1 MSALNKAVT
10 KKASK
15 RRAEQRRDR
24 EAPYTL
30 APPDTA
36 RAVAKALPALRKTDI
51 IVGLNAL
58 TRRLERDGVRWCALC
73 DEAEPRA
80 LLDGVVELARRRD
93 VPMLALPPGSGKAVA
108 AALRVKRCLAFG
120 LAVEA
125 ADADDD
131 AARRTALEDLAAL
144 AFAQRSAP
152 TERAAAKRARHR
164 GAFDVFSSSEACSCC
179 KDTFC
184 GWQKPAPV
192 FESSSC
198 GEKSTGVARLVE
210 RLPRSSVSLCRTAA
224 APPLLT
230 SHPQL
235 FPSQNCPN
243 NLPGASP

>member
-93 VPMLALPPGSGKAVA
+93 VPMLALPPGSGKADSPDTA
-108 AALRVKRCLAFG
+108 RAMISHLNRRRL
-120 LAVEA
+120 EA
-125 ADADDD
+125 AGAKLPP
-131 AARRTALEDLAAL
+131 AVAGELIEVSPLVSYQGEGLGAYKKKKLEVQPALLIE
-144 AFAQRSAP
+144 
-152 TERAAAKRARHR
+152 
-164 GAFDVFSSSEACSCC
+164 
-179 KDTFC
+179 
-184 GWQKPAPV
+184 
-192 FESSSC
+192 
-198 GEKSTGVARLVE
+198 
-210 RLPRSSVSLCRTAA
+210 
-224 APPLLT
+224 
-230 SHPQL
+230 
-235 FPSQNCPN
+235 
-243 NLPGASP
+243 

>member
-30 APPDTA
+30 APPETA

-58 TRRLERDGVRWCALC
+58 MRRLERDGVRWCVVC
-73 DEAEPRA
+73 DDAEPRA

-125 ADADDD
+125 TAADADDD

-152 TERAAAKRARHR
+152 TDRAAAKRARHR
-164 GAFDVFSSSEACSCC
+164 GAFDVFSSSEA
-179 KDTFC
+179 
-184 GWQKPAPV
+184 
-192 FESSSC
+192 
-198 GEKSTGVARLVE
+198 
-210 RLPRSSVSLCRTAA
+210 
-224 APPLLT
+224 
-230 SHPQL
+230 
-235 FPSQNCPN
+235 
-243 NLPGASP
+243 

>member
-30 APPDTA
+30 APPETA
-36 RAVAKALPALRKTDI
+36 RAVAKALPALRRKTDI

-58 TRRLERDGVRWCALC
+58 TRRLERDGVRWCVVC
-73 DEAEPRA
+73 DDAEPRT

-120 LAVEA
+120 LDVEA
-125 ADADDD
+125 AADDD

-144 AFAQRSAP
+144 AFAQRSAQ

-164 GAFDVFSSSEACSCC
+164 GAFDVFSSSEA
-179 KDTFC
+179 
-184 GWQKPAPV
+184 
-192 FESSSC
+192 
-198 GEKSTGVARLVE
+198 
-210 RLPRSSVSLCRTAA
+210 
-224 APPLLT
+224 
-230 SHPQL
+230 
-235 FPSQNCPN
+235 
-243 NLPGASP
+243 

>member
-58 TRRLERDGVRWCALC
+58 TRRLERDGVRWCAVC

-80 LLDGVVELARRRD
+80 LLDTIVELARRRD

-125 ADADDD
+125 AADD

-152 TERAAAKRARHR
+152 TERAATKRARHR
-164 GAFDVFSSSEACSCC
+164 GAFDVFSSSEA
-179 KDTFC
+179 
-184 GWQKPAPV
+184 
-192 FESSSC
+192 
-198 GEKSTGVARLVE
+198 
-210 RLPRSSVSLCRTAA
+210 
-224 APPLLT
+224 
-230 SHPQL
+230 
-235 FPSQNCPN
+235 
-243 NLPGASP
+243 

>member
-1 MSALNKAVT
+1 MQHRCRRST
-10 KKASK
+10 RQSQKKASK

-30 APPDTA
+30 APPETA

-58 TRRLERDGVRWCALC
+58 TRRLERDGVRWCAVC

-125 ADADDD
+125 AADDD

-144 AFAQRSAP
+144 AFAQRHSPPSARP
-152 TERAAAKRARHR
+152 RSARGTAAPSTC
-164 GAFDVFSSSEACSCC
+164 DDSSEA
-179 KDTFC
+179 
-184 GWQKPAPV
+184 
-192 FESSSC
+192 
-198 GEKSTGVARLVE
+198 
-210 RLPRSSVSLCRTAA
+210 
-224 APPLLT
+224 
-230 SHPQL
+230 
-235 FPSQNCPN
+235 
-243 NLPGASP
+243 

>member
-30 APPDTA
+30 APPETA

-58 TRRLERDGVRWCALC
+58 TRRLERDGVRWCAIC
-73 DEAEPRA
+73 DDAEPRA
-80 LLDGVVELARRRD
+80 LLDTIVELARRRD

-125 ADADDD
+125 TAADGDND

-164 GAFDVFSSSEACSCC
+164 GAFDVFSSSEA
-179 KDTFC
+179 
-184 GWQKPAPV
+184 
-192 FESSSC
+192 
-198 GEKSTGVARLVE
+198 
-210 RLPRSSVSLCRTAA
+210 
-224 APPLLT
+224 
-230 SHPQL
+230 
-235 FPSQNCPN
+235 
-243 NLPGASP
+243 

>member
-80 LLDGVVELARRRD
+80 LLDTIVELARRRD

-120 LAVEA
+120 LVVEA
-125 ADADDD
+125 AADDD

-164 GAFDVFSSSEACSCC
+164 GAFDVFSSSEA
-179 KDTFC
+179 
-184 GWQKPAPV
+184 
-192 FESSSC
+192 
-198 GEKSTGVARLVE
+198 
-210 RLPRSSVSLCRTAA
+210 
-224 APPLLT
+224 
-230 SHPQL
+230 
-235 FPSQNCPN
+235 
-243 NLPGASP
+243 

>member
-1 MSALNKAVT
+1 MTHHKQHWKAHFHPCDCTHMSALNKAVT

-36 RAVAKALPALRKTDI
+36 RAVAKALPALRKMDI

-80 LLDGVVELARRRD
+80 LLDTIVELTRRRD

-120 LAVEA
+120 LVVEATA

-152 TERAAAKRARHR
+152 TDRAAAKRARHR
-164 GAFDVFSSSEACSCC
+164 GAFDVFSSSEA
-179 KDTFC
+179 
-184 GWQKPAPV
+184 
-192 FESSSC
+192 
-198 GEKSTGVARLVE
+198 
-210 RLPRSSVSLCRTAA
+210 
-224 APPLLT
+224 
-230 SHPQL
+230 
-235 FPSQNCPN
+235 
-243 NLPGASP
+243 

>member
-36 RAVAKALPALRKTDI
+36 RAVAKALPALRNTDI

-80 LLDGVVELARRRD
+80 LLDTIVELARRRD

-108 AALRVKRCLAFG
+108 AALRV
-120 LAVEA
+120 
-125 ADADDD
+125 
-131 AARRTALEDLAAL
+131 T
-144 AFAQRSAP
+144 
-152 TERAAAKRARHR
+152 
-164 GAFDVFSSSEACSCC
+164 SEIRQMHS
-179 KDTFC
+179 DF
-184 GWQKPAPV
+184 
-192 FESSSC
+192 
-198 GEKSTGVARLVE
+198 
-210 RLPRSSVSLCRTAA
+210 
-224 APPLLT
+224 
-230 SHPQL
+230 
-235 FPSQNCPN
+235 
-243 NLPGASP
+243 

>member
-80 LLDGVVELARRRD
+80 LLDVAHAK
-93 VPMLALPPGSGKAVA
+93 ALVRKAVA

-125 ADADDD
+125 AADDD

-152 TERAAAKRARHR
+152 TDRAAAKRARHR
-164 GAFDVFSSSEACSCC
+164 GAFDVFSSEA
-179 KDTFC
+179 
-184 GWQKPAPV
+184 
-192 FESSSC
+192 
-198 GEKSTGVARLVE
+198 
-210 RLPRSSVSLCRTAA
+210 
-224 APPLLT
+224 
-230 SHPQL
+230 
-235 FPSQNCPN
+235 
-243 NLPGASP
+243 

>member
-30 APPDTA
+30 APPETA
-36 RAVAKALPALRKTDI
+36 APWRRRCPPCARTDI

-80 LLDGVVELARRRD
+80 LLDNIVELARRRD

-125 ADADDD
+125 AADDD

-144 AFAQRSAP
+144 AFAPAGAP

-164 GAFDVFSSSEACSCC
+164 GAFGDSSSEARC
-179 KDTFC
+179 F
-184 GWQKPAPV
+184 
-192 FESSSC
+192 
-198 GEKSTGVARLVE
+198 
-210 RLPRSSVSLCRTAA
+210 
-224 APPLLT
+224 LL
-230 SHPQL
+230 
-235 FPSQNCPN
+235 
-243 NLPGASP
+243 

>member
-125 ADADDD
+125 AAATADDD

-152 TERAAAKRARHR
+152 TDRAAAKRARHR
-164 GAFDVFSSSEACSCC
+164 GAFDVFSSSSDA
-179 KDTFC
+179 
-184 GWQKPAPV
+184 
-192 FESSSC
+192 
-198 GEKSTGVARLVE
+198 
-210 RLPRSSVSLCRTAA
+210 
-224 APPLLT
+224 
-230 SHPQL
+230 
-235 FPSQNCPN
+235 
-243 NLPGASP
+243 

>member
-36 RAVAKALPALRKTDI
+36 RAVAKALPALRNTDI

-58 TRRLERDGVRWCALC
+58 TRRLERDGVRWCAIC
-73 DEAEPRA
+73 DDAEPRA
-80 LLDGVVELARRRD
+80 LLEGVVELARRRD

-125 ADADDD
+125 AAADDDGD

-152 TERAAAKRARHR
+152 TDRAAAKRARHR
-164 GAFDVFSSSEACSCC
+164 GAFDVFSSSEA
-179 KDTFC
+179 
-184 GWQKPAPV
+184 
-192 FESSSC
+192 
-198 GEKSTGVARLVE
+198 
-210 RLPRSSVSLCRTAA
+210 
-224 APPLLT
+224 
-230 SHPQL
+230 
-235 FPSQNCPN
+235 
-243 NLPGASP
+243 

>member
-125 ADADDD
+125 AADGDDD

-152 TERAAAKRARHR
+152 TERAATKRARHR
-164 GAFDVFSSSEACSCC
+164 GAFDVFSSSEA
-179 KDTFC
+179 
-184 GWQKPAPV
+184 
-192 FESSSC
+192 
-198 GEKSTGVARLVE
+198 
-210 RLPRSSVSLCRTAA
+210 
-224 APPLLT
+224 
-230 SHPQL
+230 
-235 FPSQNCPN
+235 
-243 NLPGASP
+243 

>member
-36 RAVAKALPALRKTDI
+36 RAVAKALPALRRTDV

-80 LLDGVVELARRRD
+80 LLDTIVELARRRD

-125 ADADDD
+125 TADDDD

-152 TERAAAKRARHR
+152 TERATAKRARHR
-164 GAFDVFSSSEACSCC
+164 GAFDVFSSSEA
-179 KDTFC
+179 
-184 GWQKPAPV
+184 
-192 FESSSC
+192 
-198 GEKSTGVARLVE
+198 
-210 RLPRSSVSLCRTAA
+210 
-224 APPLLT
+224 
-230 SHPQL
+230 
-235 FPSQNCPN
+235 
-243 NLPGASP
+243 

>member
-30 APPDTA
+30 APPETA
-36 RAVAKALPALRKTDI
+36 RAVAKALPALRTTDVV
-51 IVGLNAL
+51 VGLNAL
-58 TRRLERDGVRWCALC
+58 TRRLERHGVRWCALC

-80 LLDGVVELARRRD
+80 LLDTIVELARRRD

-125 ADADDD
+125 AAADGDGD

-164 GAFDVFSSSEACSCC
+164 GAFDVFSSSEA
-179 KDTFC
+179 
-184 GWQKPAPV
+184 
-192 FESSSC
+192 
-198 GEKSTGVARLVE
+198 
-210 RLPRSSVSLCRTAA
+210 
-224 APPLLT
+224 
-230 SHPQL
+230 
-235 FPSQNCPN
+235 
-243 NLPGASP
+243 

>member
-1 MSALNKAVT
+1 MAPQLRFQSVRLRAQMSALNKAVT

-125 ADADDD
+125 TADDDD

-164 GAFDVFSSSEACSCC
+164 GAFDVFSSSEA
-179 KDTFC
+179 
-184 GWQKPAPV
+184 
-192 FESSSC
+192 
-198 GEKSTGVARLVE
+198 
-210 RLPRSSVSLCRTAA
+210 
-224 APPLLT
+224 
-230 SHPQL
+230 
-235 FPSQNCPN
+235 
-243 NLPGASP
+243 

>member
-80 LLDGVVELARRRD
+80 LLDGVVEDGAVLGP
-93 VPMLALPPGSGKAVA
+93 VEHEELP
-108 AALRVKRCLAFG
+108 R
-120 LAVEA
+120 LAVPL
-125 ADADDD
+125 
-131 AARRTALEDLAAL
+131 R
-144 AFAQRSAP
+144 
-152 TERAAAKRARHR
+152 
-164 GAFDVFSSSEACSCC
+164 
-179 KDTFC
+179 
-184 GWQKPAPV
+184 
-192 FESSSC
+192 
-198 GEKSTGVARLVE
+198 
-210 RLPRSSVSLCRTAA
+210 CR
-224 APPLLT
+224 P
-230 SHPQL
+230 
-235 FPSQNCPN
+235 C
-243 NLPGASP
+243 

>member
-30 APPDTA
+30 APPETA

-80 LLDGVVELARRRD
+80 LLDTIVELARRRD

-120 LAVEA
+120 LVVEATA

-152 TERAAAKRARHR
+152 TDRAAAKRARHR
-164 GAFDVFSSSEACSCC
+164 GAFDVFSSSSEA
-179 KDTFC
+179 
-184 GWQKPAPV
+184 
-192 FESSSC
+192 
-198 GEKSTGVARLVE
+198 
-210 RLPRSSVSLCRTAA
+210 
-224 APPLLT
+224 
-230 SHPQL
+230 
-235 FPSQNCPN
+235 
-243 NLPGASP
+243 